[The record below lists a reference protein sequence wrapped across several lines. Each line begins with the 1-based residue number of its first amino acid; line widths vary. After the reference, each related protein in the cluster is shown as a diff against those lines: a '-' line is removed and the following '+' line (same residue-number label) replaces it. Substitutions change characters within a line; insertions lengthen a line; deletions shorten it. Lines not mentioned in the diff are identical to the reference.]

1 MENQIDIFIFLEKK
15 MQIMSTYCIIYL
27 TKSNEV
33 ELCIPLLHFTSHF
46 LSISYKQIKIQ
57 LASFSDNK
65 SKKFK

>member
-1 MENQIDIFIFLEKK
+1 
-15 MQIMSTYCIIYL
+15 MSTYCIIYL

>member
-1 MENQIDIFIFLEKK
+1 
-15 MQIMSTYCIIYL
+15 MSTYCIIYL

-46 LSISYKQIKIQ
+46 LSVSYKQIKIQ